1 VDRRNDGGRNSSG
14 RSNGTGEDGQG
25 QGLSRRRALLG
36 GAAALG
42 AGGAVL
48 ALPGTAQATAPAR
61 AGAAGESAAREADVV
76 VVGAGLAGLTA
87 ARRLVAAGRSVV
99 VLEARDR
106 VGGRV
111 LNLELPNGGV
121 SEGGAEFIGPTQNRI
136 KALADEVGVGT
147 FATYNS
153 GKNLLYKGGKRTP
166 YATDGLLGAVPPVD
180 VAGLANAAA
189 VQALL
194 NDMAK
199 KVPVDAPWTAPKAAE
214 WDAQTFES
222 WLRANAVIP
231 SAKFLMDV
239 ACTSVFSAQP
249 RDLSLLY
256 VLFYIAAAG
265 DESHPGTL
273 ERLTETADGAQA
285 RRFTGGSQQVP
296 LKVAEALGDRVVLS
310 APVREIAREGAGYV
324 AYAEGVTVRAKR
336 VIVAV
341 PPVLAARIRFTPL
354 LPAVRDQLT
363 QKLPMG
369 SIGKAIAV
377 YDTPFWRADG
387 LNGQVVSDA
396 GTVRST
402 FDNSPEDASYGALM
416 GFIESDEMRAL
427 DAAGEDAIRAAVLKD
442 YVAYFGDK
450 AAQPTAFLVQRW
462 NNEEFSRGGPVAV
475 AGPGVLTQHGPALRK
490 PVDGIHWAGTETSTY
505 WHGYMDGAVRSGER
519 AAGEVAAAL

>member
-1 VDRRNDGGRNSSG
+1 MDVEGR
-14 RSNGTGEDGQG
+14 
-25 QGLSRRRALLG
+25 GLSRRRALFG

-42 AGGAVL
+42 AGGALL
-48 ALPGTAQATAPAR
+48 AVPGAAQAAPRR
-61 AGAAGESAAREADVV
+61 AADAAGKAARDADVV

-111 LNLELPNGGV
+111 LNLKLPNGGM
-121 SEGGAEFIGPTQNRI
+121 SEGGAEFIGPTQNRV

-153 GKNLLYKGGKRTP
+153 GKNLLYKGGRRTP
-166 YATDGLLGAVPPVD
+166 YATDGLLGAVPPID

-222 WLRANAVIP
+222 WLRLNAVIP

-239 ACTSVFSAQP
+239 ACTSIFSAQP
-249 RDLSLLY
+249 RDLSLLF

-285 RRFTGGSQQVP
+285 TRFTGGSQQVP

-310 APVREIAREGAGYV
+310 APVREIARAGSGYV
-324 AYAEGVTVRAKR
+324 VTADGVTVNAKR

-341 PPVLAARIRFTPL
+341 PPALAGRIRFSPL

-427 DAAGEDAIRAAVLKD
+427 DAAGEDAIRTAVLKD
-442 YVAYFGDK
+442 YVNYFGDK
-450 AAQPTAFLVQRW
+450 AAEPTAFVVQRW

-475 AGPGVLTQHGPALRK
+475 AGPGVLTQHGAAIRK

-519 AAGEVAAAL
+519 AAREVTAAL